1 MTDNFGNSLEDFNN
15 QLKRAQS
22 ELSKMNGTHS
32 YDLNEVFSPSFMMA
46 HTHYNSFSSFLKDC
60 GIKNQSEFDAYPDD
74 KFDEKVKEKTSF
86 HSFEDMFNAAFKVYL
101 SNRTGIDF
109 S

>member
-1 MTDNFGNSLEDFNN
+1 MTDDFGKSLEKLSN
-15 QLKRAQS
+15 QFERAQS

-32 YDLNEVFSPSFMMA
+32 YNLNEIFSPSFMTT
-46 HTHYNSFSSFLKDC
+46 HTRYNSFNSFLEDC
-60 GIKNQSEFDAYPDD
+60 CITNQSEFDAYPDD

-86 HSFEDMFNAAFKVYL
+86 PSYEDMFNAAFKVYL
-101 SNRTGIDF
+101 SKRTGIDF